1 MHSHCGFLL
10 KKNGKTA
17 VCFPYS
23 RFCGIIG
30 RKEVFFVTKAFP
42 RCLIA
47 LFFAAFLLL
56 GLLTAADYGA
66 SWDEMD
72 EMDILRM
79 NLWEYTRAFGMD
91 ESAFEKRASAFDGQL
106 TISRLT
112 PISESIEQDHGIS
125 AFYPMAGV
133 VMSEELTEAQRSESW
148 HMWCWVVF
156 TLGAFALY
164 AALRELGISR
174 SMALLGPVF
183 LLLSPQFFA
192 HGHFNNKDIALF
204 SLVLCTLWL
213 ALRLMKKP
221 TFPNGLLFS
230 LAGAFAANTKLAGLA
245 VWGLCAL
252 FVLLAQLIRRNMKGR
267 VWAVAG
273 VTAASFF
280 VFYALITPA
289 MWVSPAAFVKY
300 LVQNAMAFQRW
311 QNALLFRGTVFELWH
326 ESLPVYY
333 LPYMILSTTPV
344 WITALAAIGAVCAL
358 VHVLCKKPEALGL
371 VLVACLFVL
380 PLGFAVMTRTHV
392 YNGWRHF
399 YFVYGPMLM
408 LAVFGVHAIKP
419 QKRWLKNACA
429 LVLTACMAISCAGVI
444 SQHPYQQAYY
454 QSIVQL
460 RGTDFNELDYWNV
473 SARDALQRLA
483 DETAGELTIRPAD
496 LWTEDALAKALL
508 LLDEATAQRFTACE
522 NAQYVLANPT
532 YVNFSGFDAEGME
545 EAVCLTSYGQPIM
558 RIYERSLKGE

>member
-1 MHSHCGFLL
+1 MINSGVFL
-10 KKNGKTA
+10 KKNGKNA
-17 VCFPYS
+17 VCFPYL

-30 RKEVFFVTKAFP
+30 RKEVFKVTKAFP

-91 ESAFEKRASAFDGQL
+91 ESAFEKRASQFDEAL

-125 AFYPMAGV
+125 AFYPMAKV
-133 VMSEELTEAQRSESW
+133 VMSEELTEAQRSEYW
-148 HMWCWVVF
+148 HMWCWVIF

-164 AALRELGISR
+164 AVLRELGVSR
-174 SMALLGPVF
+174 STALLGPVF

-192 HGHFNNKDIALF
+192 HGHFNNKDIALL
-204 SLVLCTLWL
+204 SLVLCTLWR

-221 TFPNGLLFS
+221 TFANGLLFS

-252 FVLLAQLIRRNMKGR
+252 FVLLYQIVHRNMKGR

-280 VFYALITPA
+280 AFYALITPA
-289 MWVSPAAFVKY
+289 MWASPVTFVKY
-300 LVQNAMAFQRW
+300 LVQNAMAFTRW
-311 QNALLFRGTVFELWH
+311 QNALLFRSTVFELWR

-333 LPYMILSTTPV
+333 LPYMILATTPV
-344 WITALAAIGAVCAL
+344 WVTALAAIGAIAGL
-358 VHVLCKKPEALGL
+358 VRVLRKKEEALGL
-371 VLVACLFVL
+371 VLTACLLVL
-380 PLGFAVMTRTHV
+380 PLGFAIATHTHV

-399 YFVYGPMLM
+399 YFVYGPMLV
-408 LAVFGVHAIKP
+408 LAVFGVHAIRPK
-419 QKRWLKNACA
+419 KRWLKNACA
-429 LVLTACMAISCAGVI
+429 LVLTACMAFSCAGII

-454 QSIVQL
+454 QSVVQL

-473 SARDALQRLA
+473 SARDALKKLA
-483 DETAGELTIRPAD
+483 DHTQGDLTIQPAD

-508 LLDEATAQRFTACE
+508 LLDETTAQRFTVCE

-532 YVNFSGFDAEGME
+532 YVNFSGFDAEGMA

-558 RIYERSLKGE
+558 RIYERVPKGE